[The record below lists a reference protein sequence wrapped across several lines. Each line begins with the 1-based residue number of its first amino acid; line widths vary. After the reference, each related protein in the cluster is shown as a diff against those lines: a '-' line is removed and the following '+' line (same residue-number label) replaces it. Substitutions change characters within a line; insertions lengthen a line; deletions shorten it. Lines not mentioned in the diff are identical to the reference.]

1 MKKIFL
7 ILLIP
12 FLIFSQDKDEKKRK
26 LEISSL
32 VNTGVSYFGN
42 SIKTNMDFGLSFVYS
57 SDTTLFEEIEKIG
70 FGISGSFIFDSKSS
84 EEFRAYGDANFLD
97 FLIYFED
104 EKSISTISFGFLL
117 NDKNNMFYDDAF
129 RIIFKQQIIE
139 NLFVS
144 GGYYIDR
151 DKKENK
157 NTRHDLPIFG
167 FSFNF

>member
-1 MKKIFL
+1 
-7 ILLIP
+7 
-12 FLIFSQDKDEKKRK
+12 
-26 LEISSL
+26 
-32 VNTGVSYFGN
+32 
-42 SIKTNMDFGLSFVYS
+42 
-57 SDTTLFEEIEKIG
+57 
-70 FGISGSFIFDSKSS
+70 
-84 EEFRAYGDANFLD
+84 
-97 FLIYFED
+97 
-104 EKSISTISFGFLL
+104 
-117 NDKNNMFYDDAF
+117 MFYDDAF